1 MLHILWMLMKFILI
15 LLGILLGLLLCL
27 ALLILFC
34 PLQYRAKAV
43 KEKVPLL
50 QTEADIR
57 VSWLFGGISLRYIRR
72 MGEGKKQIRVLGI
85 PIEKLLSKKKKQP
98 REAGQTQE
106 TKTFMQETN
115 ESEIPGAIDKEVTE
129 NKEYTGNKNT
139 IKTVHSEPEQEENLN
154 PIETENPETSSF
166 QKRNKFAAILEKLNE
181 IRKKISDI
189 PGILR
194 RISLTIHGIY
204 DKIDWWKS
212 FLDHPRVRAGFH
224 FAKLRGKKLL
234 FHVFPKKVHG
244 QITFDSEDPSVT
256 GAVLAVLGMTMPLHK
271 NRIQVTPLFENRN
284 ILEGNIELKGRIYG
298 FVPVKILLELYF
310 NKDIKYII
318 RRWKHKEV

>member
-115 ESEIPGAIDKEVTE
+115 ESEIPRAIDKEVTE
-129 NKEYTGNKNT
+129 NKEYTGNENT

-166 QKRNKFAAILEKLNE
+166 QKRNKFAAILEKLKE

-189 PGILR
+189 PG
-194 RISLTIHGIY
+194 
-204 DKIDWWKS
+204 
-212 FLDHPRVRAGFH
+212 
-224 FAKLRGKKLL
+224 
-234 FHVFPKKVHG
+234 
-244 QITFDSEDPSVT
+244 
-256 GAVLAVLGMTMPLHK
+256 MPTQNLI
-271 NRIQVTPLFENRN
+271 NNPWNL
-284 ILEGNIELKGRIYG
+284 
-298 FVPVKILLELYF
+298 
-310 NKDIKYII
+310 
-318 RRWKHKEV
+318 